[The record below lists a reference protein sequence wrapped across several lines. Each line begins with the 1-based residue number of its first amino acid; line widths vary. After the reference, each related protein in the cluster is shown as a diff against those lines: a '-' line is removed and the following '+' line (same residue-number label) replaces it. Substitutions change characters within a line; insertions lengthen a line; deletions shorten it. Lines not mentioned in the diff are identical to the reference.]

1 MQSSTLIKLNIQAG
15 KQDSY
20 SKLTLSLLEYFF
32 FASIYKKRIVMDKI
46 KDKKKLMKAFDSII
60 KIEVDVNTG
69 EEYPVEIDVPL
80 IDDDTDWDYI
90 EGTRKLTEQMK
101 NK

>member
-1 MQSSTLIKLNIQAG
+1 
-15 KQDSY
+15 
-20 SKLTLSLLEYFF
+20 
-32 FASIYKKRIVMDKI
+32 MDKI
-46 KDKKKLMKAFDSII
+46 KDKKKLMKAFDSLI

>member
-1 MQSSTLIKLNIQAG
+1 
-15 KQDSY
+15 
-20 SKLTLSLLEYFF
+20 
-32 FASIYKKRIVMDKI
+32 MDKI
-46 KDKKKLMKAFDSII
+46 KDKKKLMKAFDSLIR
-60 KIEVDVNTG
+60 IEVDVNTG
-69 EEYPVEIDVPL
+69 MEYPVEIDVPL

>member
-1 MQSSTLIKLNIQAG
+1 
-15 KQDSY
+15 
-20 SKLTLSLLEYFF
+20 
-32 FASIYKKRIVMDKI
+32 MDKVN
-46 KDKKKLMKAFDSII
+46 KDRLMKAIDSLI

-80 IDDDTDWDYI
+80 DDTDWDYI

-101 NK
+101 SKGE